1 MVVNSYVIYIYT
13 NIKLLKE
20 RHGVIPATWYEKN
33 MLSKDSM
40 SNVESNINNQDVDD
54 FEGCIM
60 DDFDKHKFGEVHG
73 PNTKNT
79 YGDT

>member
-1 MVVNSYVIYIYT
+1 M
-13 NIKLLKE
+13 
-20 RHGVIPATWYEKN
+20 TWYEKN

-40 SNVESNINNQDVDD
+40 YHVESHINNQEVDD

-73 PNTKNT
+73 PNTKNI

>member
-1 MVVNSYVIYIYT
+1 M
-13 NIKLLKE
+13 
-20 RHGVIPATWYEKN
+20 
-33 MLSKDSM
+33 MSKDSM
-40 SNVESNINNQDVDD
+40 SDVKSNTNNQDVDD

-73 PNTKNT
+73 LNTKNI